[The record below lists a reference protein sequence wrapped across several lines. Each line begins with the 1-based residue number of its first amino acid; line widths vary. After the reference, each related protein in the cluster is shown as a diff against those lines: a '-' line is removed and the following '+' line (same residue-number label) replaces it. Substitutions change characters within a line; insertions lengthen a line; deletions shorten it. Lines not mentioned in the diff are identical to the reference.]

1 MHSRVYLRTCR
12 LVYFKSSHLVSYNSL
27 LSQVLCECV
36 TLPPLSSLLIAVV
49 LDTPGGVV
57 TEGSWALYSCTFPCT
72 HSIVAWRVGEDLV
85 IDNTRLAL
93 RGFDRRLQQS
103 GITEASIQM
112 ISSCSDSTE
121 AGTKRLRI
129 RVTTQLDGIPI
140 QCEALPRDPTLG
152 STNLY
157 SLFRILQVQ
166 PQATTDGTIASSV
179 SQHPSP
185 TPATSSTCVCAPSYA
200 LLTTSSVNDGTAPS
214 VPITP
219 SPALCPSPTPGM
231 WHKYSKQ
238 D

>member
-129 RVTTQLDGIPI
+129 RVTTQLDGTPI
-140 QCEALPRDPTLG
+140 QCEALPRDDTSG
-152 STNLY
+152 NSNLY
-157 SLFRILQVQ
+157 SIFSILRVQ
-166 PQATTDGTIASSV
+166 PKTVTSTAASE
-179 SQHPSP
+179 PSP
-185 TPATSSTCVCAPSYA
+185 TPSLSSSTCVCAPSY
-200 LLTTSSVNDGTAPS
+200 TTISVGTTPS
-214 VPITP
+214 VSVTP
-219 SPALCPSPTPGM
+219 SPAPCPSTTPGM
-231 WHKYSKQ
+231 LQ
-238 D
+238 ACIVIV